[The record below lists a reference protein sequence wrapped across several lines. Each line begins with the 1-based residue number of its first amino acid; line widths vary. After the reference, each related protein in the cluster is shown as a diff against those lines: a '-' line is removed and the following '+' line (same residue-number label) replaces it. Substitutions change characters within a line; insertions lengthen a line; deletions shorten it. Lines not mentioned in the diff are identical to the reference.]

1 MKYYLKKTL
10 TLYRQDNKICVG
22 QVNDLDNYLE
32 LDYNSFNLQKIE
44 NIIINGISKEE
55 DDLYFDLFYS
65 KGFLE

>member
-44 NIIINGISKEE
+44 NNAASFVWFWR
-55 DDLYFDLFYS
+55 YY
-65 KGFLE
+65 